1 MIVHQIWFQ
10 TLLFVH
16 VINDFVEEVLHDH
29 YQAFEEKEKVL
40 LSYENR
46 LLLFVIR
53 FQGLQYVV
61 HISLDRLIRYQLQ
74 SVNVRGENL
83 VH

>member
-29 YQAFEEKEKVL
+29 YQAFEEKEKV
-40 LSYENR
+40 S
-46 LLLFVIR
+46 FIV
-53 FQGLQYVV
+53 
-61 HISLDRLIRYQLQ
+61 
-74 SVNVRGENL
+74 
-83 VH
+83 